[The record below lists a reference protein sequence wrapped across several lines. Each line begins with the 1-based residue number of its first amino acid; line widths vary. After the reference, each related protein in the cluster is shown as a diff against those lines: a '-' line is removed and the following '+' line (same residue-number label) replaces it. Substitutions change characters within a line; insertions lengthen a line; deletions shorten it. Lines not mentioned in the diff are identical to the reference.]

1 MKGSCLAN
9 YVGAF
14 NARILEESG
23 YRTKEDVL
31 NAKVFDLMQIGSF
44 SIFDIEDLILIFA
57 KEAHPGLVDRLED
70 LEDEDD
76 EDEKLGIQ
84 KTVKIYGL
92 KSDDRPNKKIKSLTV
107 GDVIRFRPLT
117 CERIQTL
124 LDILENGMKRIKE

>member
-1 MKGSCLAN
+1 MPESSKNRAIALRKMFSTPKCSILCRLE
-9 YVGAF
+9 AF
-14 NARILEESG
+14 
-23 YRTKEDVL
+23 
-31 NAKVFDLMQIGSF
+31 
-44 SIFDIEDLILIFA
+44 
-57 KEAHPGLVDRLED
+57 ED

>member
-44 SIFDIEDLILIFA
+44 A
-57 KEAHPGLVDRLED
+57 KEAHPRLVDRLED